1 MLAKKCVFIVGQ
13 ERDEDMVSRFRVVA
27 CHARAVAIIS
37 CGSVRGVVHDTQ
49 LVRTV
54 ADSHSCWGM
63 TCESWHLNHHERL
76 TEGTLWPP
84 GVRVRRMRLTRDG
97 VHRFTPPTLAHEH
110 RDSPWCSAKTDG
122 TEIVEECGN
131 VVRVMAGASPRGPQC
146 GVPEPSLD
154 QRIELR
160 LQPTEF
166 SNRTLLNRSRQP
178 GKKRPRPH
186 HIARA

>member
-13 ERDEDMVSRFRVVA
+13 ERDEDMVSRFRLVA

-37 CGSVRGVVHDTQ
+37 CGSVRGVVHDKQ

-76 TEGTLWPP
+76 SEGTLWPP
-84 GVRVRRMRLTRDG
+84 GVRVRRMPPTRDG
-97 VHRFTPPTLAHEH
+97 GRGCTRPTLAHVH
-110 RDSPWCSAKTDG
+110 KDSPWCSRKADG

-131 VVRVMAGASPRGPQC
+131 VVSVMAGAGSGGRNAAPPHRVWTSELNCVSSPRN
-146 GVPEPSLD
+146 S
-154 QRIELR
+154 
-160 LQPTEF
+160 
-166 SNRTLLNRSRQP
+166 SSARS
-178 GKKRPRPH
+178 
-186 HIARA
+186 